1 MDIQTRFID
10 FQTGCDWTVTPQ
22 GLAQDTA
29 LDSAIIISLFTDAR
43 ALPTDEYSGDPRG
56 YWADALTVTGETP
69 VRLGSRLWLLRRE
82 KQIPATLRRAEQ
94 YAREALQWLIDDG
107 IAQSIAIAAS
117 APRNGVLLL
126 DIQIDNK
133 PFNYEVAV

>member
-10 FQTGCDWTVTPQ
+10 FKTGCDWVVTPQ
-22 GLAQDTA
+22 GMSQDDT
-29 LDSAIIISLFTDAR
+29 LSSAIIISLFTDAR
-43 ALPTDEYSGDPRG
+43 ALPTDDYQGDPRG
-56 YWADALTVTGETP
+56 YWADALTITGEAP
-69 VRLGSRLWLLRRE
+69 VQLGSRLWLLRRE

-107 IAQSIAIAAS
+107 IAQSVSVAAS
-117 APRNGVLLL
+117 APRVGMLLL

-133 PFNYEVAV
+133 PFSYEVAV